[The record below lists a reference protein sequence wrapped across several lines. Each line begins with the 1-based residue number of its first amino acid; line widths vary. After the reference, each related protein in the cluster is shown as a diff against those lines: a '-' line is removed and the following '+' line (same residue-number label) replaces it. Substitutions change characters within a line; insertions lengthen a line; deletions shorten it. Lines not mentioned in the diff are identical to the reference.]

1 MKTKFY
7 PFLST
12 KDEEKYELKERKI
25 EKEETENKQEK
36 EKIKR
41 LNRIP
46 IELNKKGAIGDLTSI
61 LNNPEIIDKKI
72 LKQEI
77 EIELLQNKEYF
88 QDLLKNFESQNTF
101 SEMDE
106 FLENEI
112 DKLIKRGKQITINF
126 IKRKK

>member
-7 PFLST
+7 TFLST

-36 EKIKR
+36 EKIKT

>member
-25 EKEETENKQEK
+25 EKEETENKKEK

-46 IELNKKGAIGDLTSI
+46 IEINKKGAIGDLTSI

>member
-36 EKIKR
+36 EKIKT